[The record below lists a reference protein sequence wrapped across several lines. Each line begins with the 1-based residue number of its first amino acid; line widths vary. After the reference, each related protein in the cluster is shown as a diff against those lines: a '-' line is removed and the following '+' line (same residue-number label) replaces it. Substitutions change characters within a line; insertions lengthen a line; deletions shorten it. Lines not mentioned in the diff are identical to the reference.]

1 MNMKQLRELLQLFSQ
16 HGLTRLEVAEGE
28 TRILL
33 AREASPLRPVEQ
45 PAAPQ
50 TPAAQPVEAGVPE
63 HAKNADPGPDFN
75 QIHEVKSPM
84 VGVFYTA
91 PEPGGKPFVKVG
103 DRVKKGDVMCL
114 VEAMKLN
121 NEITA
126 DKDGE
131 VVDVCV
137 QDGSVVEYG
146 QTLFKLF

>member
-1 MNMKQLRELLQLFSQ
+1 MNMKQLRELLKLFSQ

-33 AREASPLRPVEQ
+33 AREGWPAHAAVQPSADASPVLQ
-45 PAAPQ
+45 PAA
-50 TPAAQPVEAGVPE
+50 AGVPGPG
-63 HAKNADPGPDFN
+63 KSADPGPDFN

-84 VGVFYTA
+84 VGVFYAA

-103 DRVKKGDVMCL
+103 DRVKKGDVMCI

-137 QDGSVVEYG
+137 QDGSIVEYG